1 MIGEASP
8 RIVAKI
14 ETPGALEHLAEI
26 IAVSDAIM
34 IDRGDLAVETNLYGI
49 ALLQKQILTAARQAN
64 KPAIVATEML
74 HSMITSPV
82 PTKAEVTDI
91 TNAVLD
97 GAAAV
102 MLSGETAVGQ
112 FPAAAVATMRQ
123 IADRAS
129 AHLQS
134 MLDQNGSRE
143 EFSVPQAVGD
153 AIALICRR
161 LPVTKI
167 VAITIAGYAARTV
180 AMHMPR
186 QPILAVSNDP
196 IAARSFHMLPGTE
209 GIYVDIP
216 FVRPAPTIF
225 PNAWRHCGSS
235 GKLLDED
242 LVLVTSVGYP
252 RSGNRMNL
260 IQTHNIADLRES
272 LGWVS
277 MMTRPASGP
286 DAATA

>member
-1 MIGEASP
+1 
-8 RIVAKI
+8 
-14 ETPGALEHLAEI
+14 
-26 IAVSDAIM
+26 
-34 IDRGDLAVETNLYGI
+34 LYGI
-49 ALLQKQILTAARQAN
+49 ALLQKRILRAAHQAN

-74 HSMITSPV
+74 HSMIRSPV

-102 MLSGETAVGQ
+102 MLSGETAVGD

-129 AHLQS
+129 DHLQS
-134 MLDQNGSRE
+134 LLDQNGSHGD
-143 EFSVPQAVGD
+143 FSVPQAVGD

-186 QPILAVSNDP
+186 QPILAVSNDRD
-196 IAARSFHMLPGTE
+196 AARSFHMLPGTE

-216 FVRPAPTIF
+216 FVRTSTDHIPKCLEAL
-225 PNAWRHCGSS
+225 WQC

-260 IQTHNIADLRES
+260 IQTHHVADLRES

-277 MMTRPASGP
+277 MMTRPASSP
-286 DAATA
+286 DTATA